1 MKPIVVFGATG
12 FTGRLIVEALL
23 GMGASDVILGG
34 RSRAK
39 LSEQSQKHGALEF
52 RVADARDAASLAAL
66 ARGAGVVISAAGPF
80 LQYGDAIVRA
90 AIAAGAHF
98 LDTTGE
104 QAYMMRI
111 LERYHGACRDR
122 QLCVVNAQAFEFAL
136 GYCVAARLAEAQPE
150 IDTIDVFNRVEGLG
164 TTRGTQKSA
173 LLALRTDA
181 YERKGGRLVKR
192 GISPLPRWVSMP
204 GRARREAAF
213 PFPGGEALHLVRNNP
228 QVRNVT
234 TNVVLP
240 PALAPFAMT
249 LWSSRPVLGL
259 LEKSGAFG
267 PLFRGI
273 DITPEGPDEAARQ
286 KQSFQVLARGKS
298 PGGTASV
305 LATGVD
311 PYGITGIMA
320 ALGARL
326 LSDGAPRATGVVS
339 TDQAFGAQA
348 FLDALSSFGVQTS
361 RHGC

>member
-34 RSRAK
+34 RNKAK
-39 LSEQSQKHGALEF
+39 LSEQSQKYGALEF
-52 RVADARDAASLAAL
+52 RVADALDAASLAEL

-80 LQYGDAIVRA
+80 LQYGDPIVRA

-122 QLCVVNAQAFEFAL
+122 RLCVVNAQAFEFAL
-136 GYCVAARLAEAQPE
+136 GYCVAALLAEAQPE

-173 LLALRTDA
+173 LLALSTGA
-181 YERKGGRLVKR
+181 YERKRGRLVKR
-192 GISPLPRWVSMP
+192 ISPLPRWVSMP

-213 PFPGGEALHLVRNNP
+213 PFPGGEALHLVRANP

-234 TNVVLP
+234 TNLVLP

-273 DITPEGPDEAARQ
+273 DVAPEGPNEATRQ

-311 PYGITGIMA
+311 PYGITAIMA

-348 FLDALSSFGVQTS
+348 FLDALSSYSVHTS